1 MRSPFYLRRL
11 ILSLNCSHEYR
22 GEGGHFHQVMKSL
35 SLSFANKNNQMKTKP
50 AVQKIAT
57 CIICDRY
64 LPIFFGLHQSQLDWV
79 KSKMKSGSKV
89 YVGSEVR
96 EMASWL

>member
-1 MRSPFYLRRL
+1 
-11 ILSLNCSHEYR
+11 
-22 GEGGHFHQVMKSL
+22 
-35 SLSFANKNNQMKTKP
+35 MKTKP

-64 LPIFFGLHQSQLDWV
+64 LPLFFGLHQSKLDWV

-96 EMASWL
+96 EMAS

>member
-1 MRSPFYLRRL
+1 
-11 ILSLNCSHEYR
+11 
-22 GEGGHFHQVMKSL
+22 
-35 SLSFANKNNQMKTKP
+35 MKTKP

-64 LPIFFGLHQSQLDWV
+64 LPLFFGLHQSQLDWV
-79 KSKMKSGSKV
+79 KSKMKKGSKV

-96 EMASWL
+96 EMAS